1 MWRAYDRL
9 VTPRDPGSFVSD
21 PLIGPG
27 TIRIVPTSMRPALL
41 PTHGARG
48 AALLLVLALV
58 GLTAGCDGLNSRR
71 AARRGN
77 EAFKAGEYEKAIE
90 EFNAS
95 LKLEPKLA
103 VAHHNL
109 GLAYFKLSSG
119 KSDPDEIRKLSDLAA
134 EHLGEYLKQNPK
146 DSIIRNKMTQIW
158 VDSGNFEKAL
168 DYWAE
173 QLKTQP
179 GNQEVM
185 AVLSGINLKAG
196 RWEAS
201 LDWLQKSIE
210 VAATDENRR
219 SLYVQMGR
227 RCRQVIT
234 NRDKIVGEE
243 RIKVSNVCIP
253 AMLKGLEGEPK
264 NTELRGMINLIMGIR
279 ALSQG
284 ASFANAIDKA
294 TGQDHDQL
302 RRVYVE
308 EAKKAQAALNPTPTS
323 PDPSAGSGSGSATG
337 SAGGSGSAS
346 AGSAVVPASGSAA
359 GSGSGSAQAA
369 GSGT

>member
-1 MWRAYDRL
+1 M
-9 VTPRDPGSFVSD
+9 PD
-21 PLIGPG
+21 PLIATGP
-27 TIRIVPTSMRPALL
+27 IRIVPTSMRPALL

-48 AALLLVLALV
+48 AALLLVVLVVLTGLV
-58 GLTAGCDGLNSRR
+58 GGCDGLNSRR
-71 AARRGN
+71 AAKRGN

-90 EFNAS
+90 EFNTS
-95 LKLEPKLA
+95 LKLEPNLA

-119 KSDPDEIRKLSDLAA
+119 KSDPDEIRKFSDLAA
-134 EHLGEYLKQNPK
+134 EHLGEYLKANPK

-158 VDSGNFEKAL
+158 VDSDNFEKAL
-168 DYWAE
+168 AYWAE
-173 QLKTQP
+173 QLQAQP

-185 AVLSGINLKAG
+185 SVLSGINLKAG

-201 LDWLQKSIE
+201 LDWLQKSID
-210 VAATDENRR
+210 VAPSEENRR

-234 NRDKIVGEE
+234 NREKIVGQE
-243 RIKVSNVCIP
+243 RMKVSNVCIP
-253 AMLKGLEGEPK
+253 AMLKGLDGEPK
-264 NTELRGMINLIMGIR
+264 NTELRGMINLVMGIR

-308 EAKKAQAALNPTPTS
+308 EAKKAQAALNPPTAEAPSTTPPATGSASGSASGSAGSATS
-323 PDPSAGSGSGSATG
+323 GASGSGSSAAGSAGSGAGSASGATG
-337 SAGGSGSAS
+337 S
-346 AGSAVVPASGSAA
+346 
-359 GSGSGSAQAA
+359 
-369 GSGT
+369 GT